1 MEQVSETNNQLM
13 KPEGFD
19 IARPKE
25 AIEVANL
32 LQKFVRANS
41 LTQDIQGKA
50 YPLVEAWQF
59 CGSQFGLYPIMVECK
74 NESTYEAR
82 LYTWKDR
89 RNNPREKKTQHYKYR
104 STVEIRRLSDDKVMS
119 RGQMSCTNDERIKHE
134 FDEYAI
140 ESMSQT
146 RAEGKAWRMLLAWVM
161 KAAGFEQTPA
171 EEMEDHK
178 EFYENC
184 PSPQEKK
191 ILIDLVYS
199 STLTDEKK
207 EEALATIAGCV
218 DYGLFQK
225 IEYRLRDLQPSIHQ
239 ITNPNQ
245 TDIKNHLK
253 ATVQ

>member
-1 MEQVSETNNQLM
+1 MENTNQQVL
-13 KPEGFD
+13 KHDGFD

-32 LQKFVRANS
+32 LQRFVKENS

-74 NESTYEAR
+74 NESDYADR
-82 LYTWKDR
+82 HYQWKDR
-89 RNNPREKKTQHYKYR
+89 RNNPREKKTQHFKYR
-104 STVEIRRLSDDKVMS
+104 STVEIRRLIDDKVMS

-134 FDEYAI
+134 FDEYAV

-171 EEMEDHK
+171 EEMEDQK

-184 PSPQEKK
+184 PAPGEKK

-207 EEALATIAGCV
+207 QEALATIAGCV
-218 DYGLFQK
+218 TYELFQR
-225 IEYRLRDLQPSIHQ
+225 IEHRLRDVQPSIHE
-239 ITNPNQ
+239 IVNPNQ
-245 TDIKNHLK
+245 TDIKKHLK